1 MLPLISTMS
10 VPASMTIETAPAVI
24 WAMIVMF
31 VFAALGISRAAS
43 VARTRARR
51 EAAELELLSRV
62 VARHGSA
69 TSNAANRQLAA

>member
-1 MLPLISTMS
+1 
-10 VPASMTIETAPAVI
+10 
-24 WAMIVMF
+24 MIVMF
-31 VFAALGISRAAS
+31 VFAALGVSRAAS

-69 TSNAANRQLAA
+69 AFDATNRPLAA